1 MENEDVANESD
12 SNETRTKTPRRLD
25 FLVAE
30 VDAEGKVSMF
40 PRQPPQQITF
50 ADLENWM
57 SANVI
62 KDKAIIRT
70 YIKHR
75 EVVVHKEVVTTTT
88 FKSVKKK

>member
-1 MENEDVANESD
+1 MDNEDAVSESE
-12 SNETRTKTPRRLD
+12 SNETRTKTPRQLD

-40 PRQPPQQITF
+40 QRQPPPQITF

-62 KDKAIIRT
+62 KDKAVIRT

-88 FKSVKKK
+88 FRSVKKK